1 MMTEDAGGTWLLSPS
16 LIFLLGS
23 GNHCVLST
31 GETEAGTESLESP
44 EGTQNWG
51 FPARGRVAGS

>member
-1 MMTEDAGGTWLLSPS
+1 MPGGTWLLSPS

-23 GNHCVLST
+23 GSHCMLST